1 MLKGS
6 AVRLTEILP
15 VDSDILYGWIN
26 DAEAVRFNA
35 PFAPITRS
43 QHDEWF
49 ASIGK
54 NPSKAL
60 FAIRPLDSDTL
71 LGTVQLIDI
80 HPVHRTAELTI
91 RIGKDTDR
99 GKGYGTDALKLVID
113 TAFRDMNLVRVWLRV
128 FSTNKRAI
136 RAYEK
141 AGFEKE
147 GVMRKAVWINGSR
160 LDEVVMAVL
169 RQD

>member
-1 MLKGS
+1 MLTGC
-6 AVRLTEILP
+6 AVRLTEIRP
-15 VDSDILYGWIN
+15 EDSDVLYGWIN
-26 DAEAVRFNA
+26 DPETVRHNA
-35 PFAPITRS
+35 PFAPVTRL
-43 QHDEWF
+43 QHNEWF

-54 NPSKAL
+54 NPSKSL
-60 FAIRPLDSDTL
+60 FAIRPLDSEVL

-91 RIGKDTDR
+91 RIGKDANR
-99 GKGYGTDALKLVID
+99 GKGYGTDALKLLVD

-128 FSTNKRAI
+128 FSSNSRAI

-147 GVMRKAVWINGSR
+147 GVMRK
-160 LDEVVMAVL
+160 
-169 RQD
+169 